1 MSDWASFYVMVGSS
15 GAALIGMQF
24 VVITL
29 LADRRRRPTVGA
41 LNAFATPT
49 VVHLTGAVLVSAI
62 MSAPWHSMV
71 PPSAALV
78 TCGVGGL
85 AYGAVVIRRARRQ
98 TYYEPVWQDW
108 LWYALLPCAVY
119 AALALASAVLPT
131 HTHPALFVIA
141 GAALGLLLIG
151 IHNAWDTVT
160 HIVVPDEDE
169 S

>member
-24 VVITL
+24 IVITL
-29 LADRRRRPTVGA
+29 LADRRRRPTAGA

-62 MSAPWHSMV
+62 MSAPWPSMA

-85 AYGAVVIRRARRQ
+85 AYGAVVIRRTRRQ

-119 AALALASAVLPT
+119 AALALAAAVLAA
-131 HTHPALFVIA
+131 HTHRALFVIA

-160 HIVVPDEDE
+160 HIVVPDEDG